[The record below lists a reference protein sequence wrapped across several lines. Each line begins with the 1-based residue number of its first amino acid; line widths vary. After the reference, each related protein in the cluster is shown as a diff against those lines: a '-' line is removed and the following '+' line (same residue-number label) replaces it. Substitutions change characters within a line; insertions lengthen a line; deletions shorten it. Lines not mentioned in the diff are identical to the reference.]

1 MLACGHG
8 AKTDSTRQWPQ
19 PLQSYKPVLLE
30 VTAAVV
36 VVVLVVLVV
45 VRLPLLR
52 SLGGQ
57 GPAWPAGVKLV
68 NG

>member
-1 MLACGHG
+1 M
-8 AKTDSTRQWPQ
+8 
-19 PLQSYKPVLLE
+19 LLE
-30 VTAAVV
+30 VTAAVVV

-52 SLGGQ
+52 SLGGK
-57 GPAWPAGVKLV
+57 GPAWPEGVKLV